1 MADNPDLHIIDIN
14 NEGQESS
21 TIINNNVA
29 AEKIGESE
37 HPWPYLSS
45 IFRYK
50 GRQDNSV
57 KLVCLLC
64 SPLYKEICAFIT
76 SPSNLRKHV
85 EVRKLWLRLYSIKYP
100 S

>member
-1 MADNPDLHIIDIN
+1 MADSLDLHIDS
-14 NEGQESS
+14 NEGLAEEENS
-21 TIINNNVA
+21 TVNVA
-29 AEKIGESE
+29 TDGSEESE

-64 SPLYKEICAFIT
+64 SPLYKEISAFIT

-85 EVRKLWLRLYSIKYP
+85 EVR
-100 S
+100 